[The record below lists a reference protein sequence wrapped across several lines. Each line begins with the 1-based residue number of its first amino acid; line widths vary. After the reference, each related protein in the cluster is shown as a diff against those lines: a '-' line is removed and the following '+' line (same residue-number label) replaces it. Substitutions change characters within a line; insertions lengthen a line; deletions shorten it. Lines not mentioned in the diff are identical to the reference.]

1 MSKIQTNQIQHT
13 QNGAQVFTIPTSDGS
28 NGQFMKTDGSG
39 ALSFGTVST
48 ASSTQGIQVAKQF
61 RLSTGYGLPT
71 NSRVSITNHWEAVD
85 TDGFGEVT
93 IGGTFA
99 DPSSG
104 VFTFPSTGIW
114 LVHFTAYYLAGTGT
128 SSEAFITTTTDNNTY
143 GVAANSR
150 FEAHDGGDYHSPHV
164 FFIFDVTDVSTH
176 KVKFDVYSRWAST
189 QVRGDTG
196 QNQTYCTFIRLGD
209 T

>member
-1 MSKIQTNQIQHT
+1 MSTIKTNQIQHT
-13 QNGAQVFTIPTSDGS
+13 ANGAATFTLPTSDGS

-39 ALSFGTVST
+39 ALSFATVAT

-61 RLSTGYGLPT
+61 RLTTGYT
-71 NSRVSITNHWEAVD
+71 ISANSRVSITNNWEAVD
-85 TDGFGEVT
+85 TDGYGEVM

-114 LVHFTAYYLAGTGT
+114 LIHFTVYYLAGTGT

-143 GVAANSR
+143 NIAARSR
-150 FEAHDGGDYHSPHV
+150 FEAHDGGDYHSPHA
-164 FFIFDVTDVSTH
+164 FFIFDVTNVSTH
-176 KVKFDVYSRWAST
+176 KVKLDVYSRWSYT
-189 QVRGDTG
+189 QVRGETDM
-196 QNQTYCTFIRLGD
+196 NQTYCTFIRLGD